1 MHKEKLIAVN
11 NHFQLQFEKAQDC
24 FVLLYPEG
32 MVQLNQ
38 SAGEIMNQCDG
49 TKNFNQ
55 IVETLEKK
63 FIKVVPIIKPC
74 ALPYLIMGEEGLEPT
89 TSRM

>member
-63 FIKVVPIIKPC
+63 FN
-74 ALPYLIMGEEGLEPT
+74 MTDLEKDVEAFFKEAME
-89 TSRM
+89 RKWVNYVE